1 MNSRFKELADK
12 VWSLDTEPN
21 PHFEICLQA
30 FAELIVQECIDKP
43 PQREW
48 VGLTNEEIIEID
60 NSIDS
65 RSYSLFTYTRAI
77 EAKLKEKNDVLR
89 SM

>member
-30 FAELIVQECIDKP
+30 FAELIVQECGSIA
-43 PQREW
+43 
-48 VGLTNEEIIEID
+48 D
-60 NSIDS
+60 NSREGPVFPS
-65 RSYSLFTYTRAI
+65 
-77 EAKLKEKNDVLR
+77 VL
-89 SM
+89 MKKHFGIQ